1 MTKTMM
7 RSRSQLA
14 SAYAPESFFT
24 FEGGL
29 GACIAKTIQTR
40 KDDLDSDT
48 REQVAARMDE
58 IIRSWYAA
66 ALSCRDAAQPQV
78 LSQQCLERPLLDDQ
92 GGVAPFNEDRFVYL
106 IPEDIGYSPAPLTFV
121 CKTCRLVRTYEGL
134 DELERDLPTLEDPA
148 KCPHPLGKQGRCD
161 WRQLD
166 ILYVHWSGNWERF
179 MPHQWNWD
187 SNAKRSTLRRAQC
200 GCGSEDFSLDSRSP
214 AIGNWFFRCARC
226 SRPFTDKPLQ
236 NDPATLEM
244 LGDRDLMNYKQ
255 AHMEVIS
262 YRASAV
268 HYTQSDQ
275 FINFRDDRKQRLRLL
290 LPGNEGALADF
301 VAQEYG
307 FKRHPVTDADLEA
320 AVHGAKLDAEWA
332 NYQAQVKAISDL
344 EKLVRDTPSLAASLR
359 GALAAARQARDSLRA
374 DWANRGIV
382 QPKVDLPSEVREAIH
397 RRASI
402 FATRYDPFRLAVEH
416 AALRETKL
424 LPAGTVSG
432 RRPFVPFD
440 RLDKDL
446 APDLPADAE
455 RLQRETR
462 HYLDQLGIE
471 TMGLIREFDLCRF
484 SFGYSRVSS
493 VPVLRDKR
501 GGLNMPVRLKLFPA
515 IFSDDRWKYPV
526 YVIRQSN
533 EAIYVRLKESAVYDW
548 LTSLSCKRAIAR
560 PADPA
565 WRIGAGLLQLA
576 EEHAMDRFLS
586 NLEKGQGSA
595 YYYTYTLLHT
605 YAHVL
610 MKQITEFSGLD
621 LGSLSEYLFPADL
634 AFVVYRTGTTMDL
647 GNLSALWRNSHTS
660 FLRSLLRTK
669 TLECGSGS
677 LCVHRGGAC
686 PDCIM
691 VPETSCVAG
700 NNLLSRSVLRG
711 HGRPRLDE
719 RPGAIAGYLDAVNGA
734 ARP

>member
-1 MTKTMM
+1 MTKSMM

-29 GACIAKTIQTR
+29 GACIAKTIPTR
-40 KDDLDSDT
+40 KEELDSDT
-48 REQVAARMDE
+48 REQIAARMDE
-58 IIRSWYAA
+58 IVRSWYAA
-66 ALSCRDAAQPQV
+66 ARSCRDAGQPEV
-78 LSQQCLERPLLDDQ
+78 LPQQCLERPLLDDH
-92 GGVAPFNEDRFVYL
+92 GEVAPFNEDRFVYL
-106 IPEDIGYSPAPLTFV
+106 VPEDIGYIPAPLTFV
-121 CKTCRLVRTYEGL
+121 CKTCRLIRTYDGL
-134 DELERDLPTLEDPA
+134 DELEGDLPTLEDPS

-166 ILYVHWSGNWERF
+166 ILYVHWSGGWERF

-187 SNAKRSTLRRAQC
+187 TNSKRSILRRAQC
-200 GCGSEDFSLDSRSP
+200 GCGSEDFLLDSSSP
-214 AIGNWFFRCARC
+214 AIGNWFFRCAKC

-236 NDPATLEM
+236 NDPETLQI

-255 AHMEVIS
+255 SHMEVTS

-290 LPGNEGALADF
+290 LPGNENALAEF

-307 FKRHPVTDADLEA
+307 FKRQPITDADLEA
-320 AVHGAKLDAEWA
+320 AVRGAKLDAEWA
-332 NYQAQVKAISDL
+332 NYEAQVKAISDL
-344 EKLVRDTPSLAASLR
+344 EKLTRDAPSLAASLR
-359 GALAAARQARDSLRA
+359 GPLAAAKQARDSLRF

-382 QPKVDLPSEVREAIH
+382 QPRVELPTEVREAIY
-397 RRASI
+397 RRASV
-402 FATRYDPFRLAVEH
+402 FATRYDPFRLSVEH
-416 AALRETKL
+416 AALRDTKL
-424 LPAGTVSG
+424 LPAGLVAG

-446 APDLPADAE
+446 APDLPEEAE

-462 HYLDQLGIE
+462 NYLDQLGIE

-484 SFGYSRVSS
+484 SFGYSRVSPG
-493 VPVLRDKR
+493 PVLRDKR

-515 IFSDDRWKYPV
+515 VFSDDRWRYPV

-548 LTSLSCKRAIAR
+548 LASLSCERPIAR
-560 PADPA
+560 SAELE

-576 EEHAMDRFLS
+576 EEHAMDRYLS
-586 NLEKGQGSA
+586 NLEKGRGSA
-595 YYYTYTLLHT
+595 YYYVYTLLHS

-621 LGSLSEYLFPADL
+621 LGSLSEYLFPTDL

-647 GNLSALWRNSHTS
+647 GNLSALWRNSNTS

-711 HGRPRLDE
+711 QGRPRLDD
-719 RPGAIAGYLDAVNGA
+719 RPGAISGYLDSINRSASQ
-734 ARP
+734 